1 MYAKIKDNSVVK
13 YPFTIQNLKEENIYT
28 IFPLDLDLLEIYQ
41 STDTAVKE
49 GSYLVEVMP
58 SPLPDFDVSRQKI
71 RESLPTFSN
80 NQCHQTWVIEELA
93 DQEKQEIFDSKSKE
107 VREKRNTLLKDSD
120 WTLMIDSPL
129 ALEKKESYKIY
140 RQQLRDL
147 SNQLNFPWDV
157 VWPVTP

>member
-1 MYAKIKDNSVVK
+1 MYAKIKDNLVVK
-13 YPFTIQNLKEENIYT
+13 YPFTVQNLKEENIYT
-28 IFPLDLDLLEIYQ
+28 NFPLDIDLLGIYQ

-58 SPLPDFDVSRQKI
+58 SALPDYDVSRQKI

-80 NQCHQTWVIEELA
+80 NQCHQTWVIEELT

-120 WTLMIDSPL
+120 WVLMIDSPL
-129 ALEKKESYKIY
+129 PLAKKESYKIY

-147 SNQLNFPWDV
+147 PNQPKFPWDV